1 MPRLSTSGRADN
13 LHGIV
18 VFLRVVDA
26 GSLSR
31 AARSLGVSPSAV
43 SATLARLE
51 ERLDTRL
58 LNRTTRRLE
67 ITEEGREFYERCRK
81 IVADLESAE
90 LSVGRAGREPSG
102 FLRVGLP
109 STLGARWIV
118 PELGR
123 FIETYPAVSLEVVCT
138 DFVPFTIREGLDVA
152 VQIGEL
158 HDSSLAVR
166 RLADTE
172 YVVCASPAYLRQH
185 GTPAHPDD
193 LAEHRCL
200 TYRRPRNGKL
210 WDWRFRI
217 DGELR
222 TMGVRGIM
230 TLNSNEAIVSA
241 AASGLGIVQVAD
253 YYADPSIQRRDL
265 VEILRAF
272 KTDGHVISA
281 VFPKE
286 QPYSPKIRAFVD
298 FLARQF
304 DPPPWTK
311 RPPQA
316 AAKKKIS
323 AEFAGGRSV
332 LRPDFIRPPE
342 RPAVKRVRQNRIRTP
357 NASV

>member
-81 IVADLESAE
+81 IIADLESAE

-172 YVVCASPAYLRQH
+172 YVVCASPPICAS
-185 GTPAHPDD
+185 TA
-193 LAEHRCL
+193 
-200 TYRRPRNGKL
+200 RR
-210 WDWRFRI
+210 
-217 DGELR
+217 
-222 TMGVRGIM
+222 
-230 TLNSNEAIVSA
+230 
-241 AASGLGIVQVAD
+241 
-253 YYADPSIQRRDL
+253 
-265 VEILRAF
+265 
-272 KTDGHVISA
+272 
-281 VFPKE
+281 
-286 QPYSPKIRAFVD
+286 
-298 FLARQF
+298 
-304 DPPPWTK
+304 
-311 RPPQA
+311 
-316 AAKKKIS
+316 
-323 AEFAGGRSV
+323 
-332 LRPDFIRPPE
+332 
-342 RPAVKRVRQNRIRTP
+342 RIRTTSP
-357 NASV
+357 SIAVSPTGVRATANCGTGASASTASCAPWGCAAS

>member
-1 MPRLSTSGRADN
+1 MPRLSTNGRADN

-67 ITEEGREFYERCRK
+67 VTEEGREFYERCKK
-81 IVADLESAE
+81 IIADLEHAE

-109 STLGARWIV
+109 STLGGKWIV
-118 PELGR
+118 PRLGE
-123 FIETYPAVSLEVVCT
+123 FIDTYPAVSLEVVCT
-138 DFVPFTIREGLDVA
+138 DFVPFTIREGVDVA
-152 VQIGEL
+152 VHIGEL

-172 YVVCASPAYLRQH
+172 FVACASPEYLRRH

-193 LAEHRCL
+193 LAAHRCL
-200 TYRRPRNGKL
+200 AYRRPRNGKI

-217 DGELR
+217 DGEVR
-222 TMGVRGIM
+222 TMAVRGIM

-241 AASGLGIVQVAD
+241 AATGLAVVQVPN
-253 YYADPSIQRRDL
+253 YYADPAIRRGEL

-272 KTDGHVISA
+272 KTAGHVISA

-304 DPPPWTK
+304 DPPPWTRR
-311 RPPQA
+311 RPPVVSGRV
-316 AAKKKIS
+316 KSS
-323 AEFAGGRSV
+323 AEFAEGRAM
-332 LRPDFIRPPE
+332 LPPHFTLAE
-342 RPAVKRVRQNRIRTP
+342 NRPAVKAASQTRIRTR
-357 NASV
+357 NA

>member
-67 ITEEGREFYERCRK
+67 ITEEGREFYERCKK
-81 IVADLESAE
+81 IVADIESAE

-118 PELGR
+118 PSLGR

-166 RLADTE
+166 RLADSE

-193 LAEHRCL
+193 LAAHRCL

-241 AASGLGIVQVAD
+241 TGLGIIQVAD
-253 YYADPSIQRRDL
+253 YYADPSIRRGDL

-311 RPPQA
+311 RPPHA
-316 AAKKKIS
+316 AAKKMS
-323 AEFAGGRSV
+323 TEFAGDGSV
-332 LRPDFIRPPE
+332 LRPDFTRPQE
-342 RPAVKRVRQNRIRTP
+342 APAVKKMRQNRIRTP
-357 NASV
+357 NASA

>member
-51 ERLDTRL
+51 ERLETRL
-58 LNRTTRRLE
+58 L
-67 ITEEGREFYERCRK
+67 
-81 IVADLESAE
+81 
-90 LSVGRAGREPSG
+90 
-102 FLRVGLP
+102 
-109 STLGARWIV
+109 
-118 PELGR
+118 
-123 FIETYPAVSLEVVCT
+123 
-138 DFVPFTIREGLDVA
+138 
-152 VQIGEL
+152 
-158 HDSSLAVR
+158 
-166 RLADTE
+166 
-172 YVVCASPAYLRQH
+172 
-185 GTPAHPDD
+185 
-193 LAEHRCL
+193 
-200 TYRRPRNGKL
+200 
-210 WDWRFRI
+210 
-217 DGELR
+217 
-222 TMGVRGIM
+222 
-230 TLNSNEAIVSA
+230 
-241 AASGLGIVQVAD
+241 
-253 YYADPSIQRRDL
+253 
-265 VEILRAF
+265 

-316 AAKKKIS
+316 PAKKMS

-332 LRPDFIRPPE
+332 LRPDFTRPQE
-342 RPAVKRVRQNRIRTP
+342 RPAVKRPRRNRIRGR
-357 NASV
+357 NASA